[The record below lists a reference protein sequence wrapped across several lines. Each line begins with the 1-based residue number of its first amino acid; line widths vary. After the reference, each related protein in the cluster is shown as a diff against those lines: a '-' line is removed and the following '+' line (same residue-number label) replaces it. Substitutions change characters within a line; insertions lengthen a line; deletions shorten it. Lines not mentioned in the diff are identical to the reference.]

1 MSFFSLYYKSNKLLA
16 YLQIFINKNK
26 VMSKKFRLNYYLNS
40 IVNDILNE
48 RYESIPEQALREKI
62 FNYLDFLY
70 EHKGFKVYSSINL
83 INEKFKKELISEA
96 VCEMSDDEDYLSP
109 TINKKITQISKEYLK
124 EWINDKIT
132 L

>member
-1 MSFFSLYYKSNKLLA
+1 MGFFSLYYKSNKLLA
-16 YLQIFINKNK
+16 PLQIFINKNK
-26 VMSKKFRLNYYLNS
+26 VMGKKFRLNYYLNS

-70 EHKGFKVYSSINL
+70 EHNGFKVYNSISL
-83 INEKFKKELISEA
+83 IKEKFQKELISEA

-109 TINKKITQISKEYLK
+109 TINKKITQVSKE
-124 EWINDKIT
+124 
-132 L
+132 